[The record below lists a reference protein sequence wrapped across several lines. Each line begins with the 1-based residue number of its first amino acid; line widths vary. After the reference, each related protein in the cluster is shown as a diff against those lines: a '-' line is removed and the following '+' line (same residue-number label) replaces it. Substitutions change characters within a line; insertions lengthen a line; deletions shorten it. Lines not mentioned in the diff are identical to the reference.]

1 MRHGNCICYVSGG
14 DMAKKTTG
22 EPPGEEGEAPAK
34 ALAMAILDIVSA
46 VPLSTEP
53 KSPLPLER
61 ARMIQ
66 TTAALKTAAVSGT
79 LALPPGPLGI
89 AAIVPDLL
97 AVWRIQAQMVA
108 DIAGAFGKTGTLAQ
122 EHMIYCLFRH
132 AAAQVVRDLAARVGE
147 RVVFR
152 QATLRL
158 LQGTAQRLGVTVSQ
172 RVIAKSVARWIPILG
187 SLGVAGYAYYD
198 TAQVG
203 ATAVELFQQEFE
215 TDAADEDAPD
225 PDA

>member
-1 MRHGNCICYVSGG
+1 MS
-14 DMAKKTTG
+14 KKSSVEGPRT
-22 EPPGEEGEAPAK
+22 EGEAPAR
-34 ALAMAILDIVSA
+34 ALAKAILDIVSA
-46 VPLSTEP
+46 VPASTEP

-61 ARMIQ
+61 ARAIQ

-89 AAIVPDLL
+89 AAILPDLI

-108 DIAGAFGKTGTLAQ
+108 DIAAAFGKTGNLAQ

-132 AAAQVVRDLAARVGE
+132 AAAQVVRDLAMRVGE
-147 RVVFR
+147 RFVFR
-152 QATLRL
+152 QATLRV
-158 LQGTAQRLGVTVSQ
+158 LQATAQKLGVKVSQ
-172 RVIAKSVARWIPILG
+172 RVIAKSAARWIPILG

-203 ATAVELFQQEFE
+203 ATAVELFQHDFE
-215 TDAADEDAPD
+215 TRVDDSDASNDGL
-225 PDA
+225 